1 MKINKI
7 YFLARFFCTLSFIL
21 AINFNANASSITPVA
36 IEIND
41 TVKVNS
47 ITYTNNSKF
56 EVLVQANQKLWT
68 QENGKDKYTETSD
81 LLIVPSFVKIP
92 AGQKQVFRVTK
103 RDKNE
108 SQFKAYR
115 LALEDV
121 SEEVGDALT
130 ENQIANMRF
139 RFDHNLPVY
148 FYPSSAKKNSYK
160 IPTISFCDE
169 KIGTERQACLRIQN
183 EESMHVK
190 VEDILIKVQNQR
202 TTIVPTFLTVLP
214 KSYKDINISI
224 PRVPQ
229 PVTIEAKTS
238 FGPASITLP
247 VQFTQKK

>member
-1 MKINKI
+1 MKTNKFS
-7 YFLARFFCTLSFIL
+7 FLGRLFCTLFFIL
-21 AINFNANASSITPVA
+21 AVNFNANASSITPIA

-47 ITYTNNSKF
+47 ITYTNDSKF

-68 QENGKDKYTETSD
+68 QENGKDKYTDTSD

-130 ENQIANMRF
+130 ENQVANMRF

-148 FYPSSAKKNSYK
+148 FYPTSAKKNSYK
-160 IPTISFCDE
+160 IPTMSLCDE

-183 EESMHVK
+183 EEPMHVK

-224 PRVPQ
+224 PRVAQ

-247 VQFTQKK
+247 VQYTQK

>member
-7 YFLARFFCTLSFIL
+7 FFLARFFCFLFFIL
-21 AINFNANASSITPVA
+21 AVNFNANASSITPIA

-47 ITYTNNSKF
+47 ITYTNDSKF

-130 ENQIANMRF
+130 ENQVANMRF

-148 FYPSSAKKNSYK
+148 FYPTSAKKSSYK
-160 IPTISFCDE
+160 IPTMSLCDE
-169 KIGTERQACLRIQN
+169 KVGTERQACLRIQN
-183 EESMHVK
+183 EEPMHVK

-224 PRVPQ
+224 PRVAQ

-247 VQFTQKK
+247 VQYTQK

>member
-1 MKINKI
+1 MKII
-7 YFLARFFCTLSFIL
+7 RISFLARFFCFLFFLL
-21 AINFNANASSITPVA
+21 AANFNAKASNITPIA

-47 ITYTNNSKF
+47 ITYTNDSKF

-68 QENGKDKYTETSD
+68 QEDGKDKYTETFD

-115 LALEDV
+115 LVLEDV

-130 ENQIANMRF
+130 ENQVANMRF

-148 FYPSSAKKNSYK
+148 FYPTSIKKNSYK
-160 IPTISFCDE
+160 IPTMSLCDG

-183 EESMHVK
+183 EEQVHVK

-214 KSYKDINISI
+214 KSYKDINVSI
-224 PRVPQ
+224 PRVAQ
-229 PVTIEAKTS
+229 PVIIEAKTS
-238 FGPASITLP
+238 FGPTSITIP
-247 VQFTQKK
+247 VQYTQK

>member
-1 MKINKI
+1 MV
-7 YFLARFFCTLSFIL
+7 RFFYILTFIL
-21 AINFNANASSITPVA
+21 AVNFNANASSITPVA

-47 ITYTNNSKF
+47 ITYTNDSKF

-130 ENQIANMRF
+130 ENQVANMRF
-139 RFDHNLPVY
+139 KFDHNLPVY
-148 FYPSSAKKNSYK
+148 FYPTSAKKNSYK
-160 IPTISFCDE
+160 IPTMSLCDE
-169 KIGTERQACLRIQN
+169 KVGTERQACLRIQN
-183 EESMHVK
+183 EEPMHVK

-224 PRVPQ
+224 PRVAQ

-247 VQFTQKK
+247 VQYTQK

>member
-7 YFLARFFCTLSFIL
+7 SFLGRFFCFLSFIL
-21 AINFNANASSITPVA
+21 AVNFNANASSITPIA

-47 ITYTNNSKF
+47 ITYTNDSKF

-130 ENQIANMRF
+130 ENQVANMRF

-148 FYPSSAKKNSYK
+148 FYPTSAKKSFYK
-160 IPTISFCDE
+160 IPTMSLCDE
-169 KIGTERQACLRIQN
+169 KVGTERQACLRIQN
-183 EESMHVK
+183 EEPMHVK

-224 PRVPQ
+224 PRVAQ

-247 VQFTQKK
+247 VQYTQK

>member
-7 YFLARFFCTLSFIL
+7 SFLARFFCFLSFIL
-21 AINFNANASSITPVA
+21 AVNFNANASSITPIA

-47 ITYTNNSKF
+47 ITYTNDSKF

-130 ENQIANMRF
+130 ENQVANMRF

-148 FYPSSAKKNSYK
+148 FYPTSAKKSSYK
-160 IPTISFCDE
+160 IPTMSLCDE
-169 KIGTERQACLRIQN
+169 KVGTERQACLRIQN
-183 EESMHVK
+183 EEPMHVK

-224 PRVPQ
+224 PRVAQ

-247 VQFTQKK
+247 VQYTHK

>member
-7 YFLARFFCTLSFIL
+7 SFLARFFCCLSFIL
-21 AINFNANASSITPVA
+21 AVNFNANASSITPIA

-47 ITYTNNSKF
+47 ITYTNDSKF

-130 ENQIANMRF
+130 ENQVANMRF

-148 FYPSSAKKNSYK
+148 FYPTSAKKSSYK
-160 IPTISFCDE
+160 IPTMSLCDE
-169 KIGTERQACLRIQN
+169 KVGTERQACLRIQN
-183 EESMHVK
+183 EEPMHVK

-224 PRVPQ
+224 PRVAQ

-247 VQFTQKK
+247 VQYTQK

>member
-7 YFLARFFCTLSFIL
+7 SFLARFFCILFFIL
-21 AINFNANASSITPVA
+21 AVNFSANASSITPIA

-47 ITYTNNSKF
+47 ITYTNDSKF

-130 ENQIANMRF
+130 ENQVANMRF

-148 FYPSSAKKNSYK
+148 FYPTSAKKSFYK
-160 IPTISFCDE
+160 IPTMSLCDE
-169 KIGTERQACLRIQN
+169 KVGTERQACLRIQN
-183 EESMHVK
+183 EEPMHVK

-224 PRVPQ
+224 PRVAQ

-247 VQFTQKK
+247 VQYTQK

>member
-7 YFLARFFCTLSFIL
+7 SFLARFFCILFFIL
-21 AINFNANASSITPVA
+21 AVNFNANASSITPIA

-47 ITYTNNSKF
+47 ITYTNDSKF

-130 ENQIANMRF
+130 ENQVANMRF

-148 FYPSSAKKNSYK
+148 FYPTSAKKSFYK
-160 IPTISFCDE
+160 IPTMSLCDE
-169 KIGTERQACLRIQN
+169 KVGTERQACLRIQN
-183 EESMHVK
+183 EEPMHVK

-224 PRVPQ
+224 PRVAQ

-247 VQFTQKK
+247 VQYTQK

>member
-1 MKINKI
+1 MNKI
-7 YFLARFFCTLSFIL
+7 YLIIRFFLIL
-21 AINFNANASSITPVA
+21 FFVTITNANATSITPVA

-41 TVKVNS
+41 EVKINS
-47 ITYTNNSKF
+47 ITYTNDSKF
-56 EVLVQANQKLWT
+56 EVLVQPSQKLWT
-68 QENGKDKYTETSD
+68 QEGGKDKYTDTSD
-81 LLIVPSFVKIP
+81 LLIVPSFVKIAP
-92 AGQKQVFRVTK
+92 GQKQIFRVTK

-130 ENQIANMRF
+130 ENQVANMRF

-148 FYPSSAKKNSYK
+148 FYPTSAKKSSYK
-160 IPTISFCDE
+160 IPTMSLCDE
-169 KIGTERQACLRIQN
+169 KVGTERQACLRIQN
-183 EESMHVK
+183 EEPMHVK

-224 PRVPQ
+224 PRVAQ

-247 VQFTQKK
+247 VQYTQK

>member
-7 YFLARFFCTLSFIL
+7 FFIARFFCFLFFIL
-21 AINFNANASSITPVA
+21 AVNFNANASSITPIA

-47 ITYTNNSKF
+47 ITYTNDSKF

-130 ENQIANMRF
+130 ENQVANMRF

-148 FYPSSAKKNSYK
+148 FYPTSAKKSFYK
-160 IPTISFCDE
+160 IPTMSLCDE
-169 KIGTERQACLRIQN
+169 KVGTERQACLRIQN
-183 EESMHVK
+183 EEPMHVK

-224 PRVPQ
+224 PRVAQ

-247 VQFTQKK
+247 VQYTQK

>member
-7 YFLARFFCTLSFIL
+7 SFLARFFCFLSFIL
-21 AINFNANASSITPVA
+21 AVNFNANASSITPIA

-47 ITYTNNSKF
+47 ITYTNDSKF

-130 ENQIANMRF
+130 ENQVANMRF

-148 FYPSSAKKNSYK
+148 FYPTSAKKSSYK
-160 IPTISFCDE
+160 IPTMSLCDE
-169 KIGTERQACLRIQN
+169 KVGTERQACLRIQN
-183 EESMHVK
+183 EEPMHVK

-224 PRVPQ
+224 PRVAQ

-247 VQFTQKK
+247 VQYTQK